1 MNNVKTTEE
10 NAQMQKIDLRYHTL
24 SCRAW
29 TMFDDN
35 AKRISQ
41 QRAQKILPMLVK
53 RANQRE
59 TISFGELAKKFDI
72 RFALPILFSV
82 VCITDTLF
90 KLERNELPQAKF
102 KWEHG
107 KIPRITNMVTR
118 VNRKPSRWV
127 AEHLEK
133 IEDFQPLLDRIYDY
147 DHWDEVLEVLRLVKL
162 T

>member
-1 MNNVKTTEE
+1 
-10 NAQMQKIDLRYHTL
+10 MQKIDLRYNTL

-41 QRAQKILPMLVK
+41 QRAQEILPMLVK
-53 RANQRE
+53 RANQRG
-59 TISFGELAKKFDI
+59 TISFGKLAEKFDMG
-72 RFALPILFSV
+72 FALPILFSV
-82 VCITDTLF
+82 VCITDTLYR
-90 KLERNELPQAKF
+90 LERNELCEAKF

-107 KIPRITNMVTR
+107 KIPRIANMVTR
-118 VNRKPSRWV
+118 VNGKPSRWV

-147 DHWDEVLEVLRLVKL
+147 DHWNEVLKVLGLVKV